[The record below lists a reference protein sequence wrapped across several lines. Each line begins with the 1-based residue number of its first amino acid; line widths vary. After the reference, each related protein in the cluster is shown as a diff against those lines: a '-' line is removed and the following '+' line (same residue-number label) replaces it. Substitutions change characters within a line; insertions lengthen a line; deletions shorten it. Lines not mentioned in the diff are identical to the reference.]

1 MTSDPLAVASGLAS
15 WTLEDERYQVRSR
28 LEIVSILR
36 GLVGKSEFATVY
48 FGAGRD
54 FIVTMMLA
62 LDAQA
67 EHVVFDFGADGAAND
82 RMLRADRL
90 LVVSQLSHV
99 RVQFAADRA
108 QVTTFDGGPAF
119 RVRVPSMLTR
129 LQRREFYRVRVPG
142 TRPVRCDVPV
152 SEDAGSVRVP
162 LRVLDLSSGGLALT
176 DLPSHLKVETGTAW
190 HGCRLALPDLGP
202 LSVDLG
208 VVRVIESPASRG
220 TVARR
225 VGAQFLKLPD
235 GTRAQVQR
243 YINRLEREQLA
254 K

>member
-1 MTSDPLAVASGLAS
+1 MSTNVPALAERNLPVAEGGLLSQMHA
-15 WTLEDERYQVRSR
+15 
-28 LEIVSILR
+28 
-36 GLVGKSEFATVY
+36 VG
-48 FGAGRD
+48 
-54 FIVTMMLA
+54 
-62 LDAQA
+62 
-67 EHVVFDFGADGAAND
+67 
-82 RMLRADRL
+82 RMAPR
-90 LVVSQLSHV
+90 QI
-99 RVQFAADRA
+99 
-108 QVTTFDGGPAF
+108 
-119 RVRVPSMLTR
+119 
-129 LQRREFYRVRVPG
+129 
-142 TRPVRCDVPV
+142 
-152 SEDAGSVRVP
+152 
-162 LRVLDLSSGGLALT
+162 LALT